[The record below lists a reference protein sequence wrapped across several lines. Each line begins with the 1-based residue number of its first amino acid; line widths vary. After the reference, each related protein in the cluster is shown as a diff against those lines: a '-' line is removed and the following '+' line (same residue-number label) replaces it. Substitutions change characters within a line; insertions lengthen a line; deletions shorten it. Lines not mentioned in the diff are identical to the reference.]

1 MSYTLSRKI
10 GIVGVTYNSAEK
22 PSHQEAENNAPRT
35 RELVLAE
42 SQDSQK
48 LELIRFVME
57 SRLSRLQNYKLTTDS
72 SMWNKSEYTDRA
84 KRIEKFLDDI
94 KNKVDIISASNELA
108 PKDKSLIRDE
118 LMKNNGSVG
127 DMQKTAIRLMRADN
141 GSDQLEKFAIKD
153 LSTLVESGIQKL
165 NNDTDA
171 LTKIKQ
177 RTQKHFGEMMTQ

>member
-1 MSYTLSRKI
+1 MSLDSNVAR
-10 GIVGVTYNSAEK
+10 GLNRRE
-22 PSHQEAENNAPRT
+22 EAKKTPQNKE
-35 RELVLAE
+35 VVFIE
-42 SQDSQK
+42 SQNEQK
-48 LELIRFVME
+48 LELIRLVME

-84 KRIEKFLDDI
+84 QRITKFLENI
-94 KNKVDIISASNELA
+94 TNNVDIISASNELA

-153 LSTLVESGIQKL
+153 LTTLVESGITRL
-165 NNDTDA
+165 NQDSDA
-171 LTKIKQ
+171 ITKIKK